1 MASSFIRQGQIRI
14 SSLHSLRY
22 GFNFAVSH
30 DLRLRSRFGPK
41 YVARRLGVYAKD
53 RLLEG
58 RPLTSSSRPPNQEN
72 NRDLEE
78 EDYDD
83 FIVKG
88 PDAPK
93 PLQETKDASTGTRK
107 VLLPP
112 LSKQQEQAR
121 QILVAGK
128 QNILINAC
136 AGSGKT
142 TTLLQMASR
151 LEKKFLALLYN
162 RRLRAETIARSESL
176 DLRNL
181 TIDNY
186 HGLAYR
192 YYTPEADTDQGL
204 KRIVEEDM
212 QPTHP
217 LPEFDVLVL
226 DEQQDMNPII
236 YNFVLKLLRDCAKT
250 GTNSPQ
256 LMLLGDPRQEIYQ
269 FNNADRRFLTHCRDL
284 FTGQYLE
291 NGKAHERTWVEIN
304 QTVSFRMT
312 SQIIRFI
319 NRQLLRGSKP
329 QIEAVKDNPD
339 DPLPRYVVC
348 DAYSDAPLKELKRL
362 LEEEK
367 LPPEEIL
374 IMAPSLRSARNP
386 IRDLANLIAL
396 EMPEVRLHIPTD
408 DDDSIS
414 EKVSAGKLIFASYHQ
429 AKGIER
435 EAAILFNFSSSYYDF
450 YDRHPTT
457 LVNVGNVQYV
467 AATRAKKHLVLIHH
481 YEDDYLPFID
491 RKTLSKYCYR
501 PLGPNSRVKPHR
513 TEKEIERIKMPK
525 FRWKVTDLTRN
536 IPETVVSACFQE
548 LGLEMVREPNDYK
561 VRPDPHVE
569 VAPGDWEAVA
579 DITGTAV
586 PAIFEYEQRG
596 TCKLITDVIDSL
608 DKSQKPLDL
617 LPEKYTNHMLDI
629 NDRLE
634 EQKLR
639 ISDILFM
646 ANISNVLTS
655 GYIYKVLS
663 IPLEKY
669 TWFTTEHSEAAFNI
683 LSKQIGEDARY
694 EVFIGHKFTDITA
707 GNNHASVI
715 GRVDLFDYARLWELK
730 WTSALRPEHVLQ
742 VALYAAINKRS
753 RIKKFREKEYVDSQP
768 LEYRERIAK
777 RKTKPKIPID
787 IDYNNLEDEDLYKKL
802 SRLSNY
808 LLHVPTGQRIK
819 ISSPLGGERDGFIEV
834 LRKLIKAKVDPP
846 PLAINDK
853 KFLEEAKN
861 GFPSLVGRCAVPP
874 WLSSGWNKMKKR
886 SKLTSQ
892 TVEDN
897 TAGSG

>member
-1 MASSFIRQGQIRI
+1 M
-14 SSLHSLRY
+14 
-22 GFNFAVSH
+22 N
-30 DLRLRSRFGPK
+30 
-41 YVARRLGVYAKD
+41 

-58 RPLTSSSRPPNQEN
+58 RSLTSSSRQPNRKNYE
-72 NRDLEE
+72 DLEE
-78 EDYDD
+78 EDDDD
-83 FIVKG
+83 FVVKG

-142 TTLLQMASR
+142 TTLLQMASHIG
-151 LEKKFLALLYN
+151 KSFLALLYN

-212 QPTHP
+212 QPIHP
-217 LPEFDVLVL
+217 LPEFNVLVL

-250 GTNSPQ
+250 GINSPQ

-269 FNNADRRFLTHCRDL
+269 FNNADKRFLTHCRDL
-284 FTGQYLE
+284 FAGQYLE
-291 NGKAHERTWVEIN
+291 HGKAHERTWVEIN
-304 QTVSFRMT
+304 QMVSFRMT

-348 DAYSDAPLKELKRL
+348 DAFSDTPLQELKRL
-362 LEEEK
+362 LYEEK

-396 EMPEVRLHIPTD
+396 EMPDVRLHIPTD

-414 EKVSAGKLIFASYHQ
+414 ENVSTGKLIFASYHQ

-481 YEDDYLPFID
+481 YEDDYLPFIN
-491 RKTLSKYCYR
+491 RNTLSKYCYR
-501 PLGPNSRVKPHR
+501 PPGPSSRVKPYR
-513 TEKEIERIKMPK
+513 TEREIERIKRPK
-525 FRWKVTDLTRN
+525 SKWKVTDLTRN
-536 IPETVVSACFQE
+536 IPETVVSACFKE
-548 LGLEMVREPNDYK
+548 LGLEMVREPNKYR
-561 VRPDPHVE
+561 VRPDTQIE

-596 TCKLITDVIDSL
+596 TCKLVTDVLDSL
-608 DKSQKPLDL
+608 DKLQKPMDL
-617 LPEKYTNHMLDI
+617 LSEKYTKHMLDI

-634 EQKLR
+634 EQKLQ

-646 ANISNVLTS
+646 ANVYNMLTS

-669 TWFTTEHSEAAFNI
+669 TWFTTEHSEAAFKI
-683 LSKQIGEDARY
+683 LSQQIGEEAKY
-694 EVFIGHKFTDITA
+694 EIFIGHTFTDVSA
-707 GNNHASVI
+707 GNSNALVI
-715 GRVDLFDYARLWELK
+715 GRVDLFDYAKLWELK
-730 WTSALRPEHVLQ
+730 WTSSLRPEHVLQ

-753 RIKKFREKEYVDSQP
+753 RIKRFREKEYIENQP

-777 RKTKPKIPID
+777 LKTKPKIPVD
-787 IDYNNLEDEDLYKKL
+787 IDYHDLKDKDLYKKL
-802 SRLSNY
+802 NLLSNY
-808 LLHVPTGQRIK
+808 LLHIPTGQRIK

-834 LRKLIKAKVDPP
+834 LKKLIKAKVDPP
-846 PLAINDK
+846 PLAIDDK
-853 KFLEEAKN
+853 EFLAEAKE
-861 GFPSLVGRCAVPP
+861 GFPSFVGSCAVPP
-874 WLSSGWNKMKKR
+874 WLSPGWNKMKKP
-886 SKLTSQ
+886 
-892 TVEDN
+892 VEDN
-897 TAGSG
+897 ISGVELS